1 MGLSNSAATF
11 QRLMNLVLAGLT
23 YESCLVYLD
32 DIVIFAPTLEIH
44 LERMRNV
51 FDRIRQAKLKLR
63 PDKCHLLQKE
73 IKFLG
78 HIISERGIAMDP
90 DKLACVRSWPA
101 PVKLKEVRAFVGLC
115 SYYRRYIQGFSLIAR
130 PLHAL
135 TKKNARFEWSLE
147 CQAAFQCLKERL
159 TTAPII
165 ALPRDEGTFT
175 LDTDA
180 SKYSIGAVLSQ
191 NQDGEERVVAYGSR
205 LYSQAE
211 SNYCTT
217 RQELLAIVYFV
228 KQFKQ
233 YLLGRKFL
241 IRTDHA
247 ALQWLKRTPEPV
259 GQQSR
264 WLEQLAAYD
273 FEIIHRAGVKHSNA
287 DGLSRIPCRQCGWT
301 EVSTIQEVTTTEPE
315 TDLNNSWSP
324 IQLAQLQSE
333 DADFKELFAMKVTFQ
348 DVRPQFSDVAASS
361 ENTKLLWS
369 MWDDIFFTNGVL
381 YRKSFAEDGLREFHQ
396 LLLPT
401 CLREEF
407 VRMIHTGMTGGH
419 LGVARTRSQLR
430 SRAFWPGWSK
440 YVERFLKA
448 CVQCA
453 RYKRGKAP
461 RQGELCPIL
470 TGSPFEVLSLD
481 VTGPHPKS
489 SNGYTYILTAMDH
502 FRNSRLRYRSVIR
515 RLQQLLRF

>member
-1 MGLSNSAATF
+1 
-11 QRLMNLVLAGLT
+11 
-23 YESCLVYLD
+23 
-32 DIVIFAPTLEIH
+32 
-44 LERMRNV
+44 
-51 FDRIRQAKLKLR
+51 
-63 PDKCHLLQKE
+63 
-73 IKFLG
+73 
-78 HIISERGIAMDP
+78 MDP

-101 PVKLKEVRAFVGLC
+101 PVKLKKVRAFVGLC

-147 CQAAFQCLKERL
+147 CQAAFQCLKEKL

-228 KQFKQ
+228 RQFKQ

-273 FEIIHRAGVKHSNA
+273 FDIIHRAGVRHSNDDA
-287 DGLSRIPCRQCGWT
+287 LSRIPCHQCGWT
-301 EVSTIQEVTTTEPE
+301 EVSAIQEVTTTEPE
-315 TDLNNSWSP
+315 PDLTNLWSP
-324 IQLAQLQSE
+324 IQLARLQSE
-333 DADFKELFAMKVTFQ
+333 DTDFREFVAMKLSFQ
-348 DVRPQFSDVAASS
+348 DVKPQCSDVAASS
-361 ENTKLLWS
+361 EDTKLLWS
-369 MWDDIFFTNGVL
+369 M
-381 YRKSFAEDGLREFHQ
+381 
-396 LLLPT
+396 
-401 CLREEF
+401 
-407 VRMIHTGMTGGH
+407 
-419 LGVARTRSQLR
+419 
-430 SRAFWPGWSK
+430 
-440 YVERFLKA
+440 
-448 CVQCA
+448 
-453 RYKRGKAP
+453 
-461 RQGELCPIL
+461 
-470 TGSPFEVLSLD
+470 
-481 VTGPHPKS
+481 
-489 SNGYTYILTAMDH
+489 
-502 FRNSRLRYRSVIR
+502 
-515 RLQQLLRF
+515 